1 MQSNENQAP
10 SKESSI
16 SIVLEACSLVL
27 LGVFIVSFLAKLLP
41 LRLPDAQWQLGVAAE
56 LVNNGSVALAGVLLL
71 FLALE
76 FNKNSK
82 RIRKCRNAFKRW
94 APAATAGFLLLIP
107 LQVINTWRICQGY
120 TSKVERQ
127 ISQSSE
133 KLSEIRKVIATST
146 NHMQLQERLQTVS
159 GKKVVFTKSQLDT
172 PINQLKFVLLQKAE
186 KISGLLQQQIGYQSS
201 IKPDKLISET
211 VRISLTAVL
220 YAVGFAF
227 IGELLPRNRKQRVAF
242 GWNTAKQKKRA
253 T

>member
-10 SKESSI
+10 SKEISL

-27 LGVFIVSFLAKLLP
+27 LGVFLVAFLAKLLP
-41 LRLPDAQWQLGVAAE
+41 LRLTDAQWQLGVAAE

-82 RIRKCRNAFKRW
+82 RIRKRRNAFKRW

-107 LQVINTWRICQGY
+107 LHVINTWRIYQGY

-133 KLSEIRKVIATST
+133 KLSELRKVIATST
-146 NHMQLQERLQTVS
+146 NHMQLQEQLQTVS
-159 GKKVVFTKSQLDT
+159 GKKVVFTQSQLAT
-172 PINQLKFVLLQKAE
+172 PISQLKYVLLQKAE

-201 IKPDKLISET
+201 IKPDKLISENI
-211 VRISLTAVL
+211 RISLTAFL
-220 YAVGFAF
+220 YAIGFAF
-227 IGELLPRNRKQRVAF
+227 IGELLPRNGKRRLTF
-242 GWNTAKQKKRA
+242 GWNSQKRK
-253 T
+253 